1 MYFLIFHSAVNGVPG
16 ELVEAAIIDGAG
28 SMDIVNKIHIPNIR
42 SYINVVL
49 TLSLISTLGNF
60 GLVAAA
66 TGGGPGY
73 ATMTPALYMY
83 KVAFGDGNYGYS
95 SAMGVIIFI
104 ILIVITLIS
113 NHISGGDR
121 NE

>member
-1 MYFLIFHSAVNGVPG
+1 
-16 ELVEAAIIDGAG
+16 
-28 SMDIVNKIHIPNIR
+28 MDIVNKIHIPNIR

-73 ATMTPALYMY
+73 ATM
-83 KVAFGDGNYGYS
+83 DS
-95 SAMGVIIFI
+95 RIIYVQSCIWRWELWLFF
-104 ILIVITLIS
+104 S
-113 NHISGGDR
+113 NGSHHFYNSDR
-121 NE
+121 YYFNLEPYQRRRPE